1 MAFDVPR
8 PKPNK
13 RDVVLHERLQEAY
26 DEGRLIV
33 HTDYMRLNRTDSPVF
48 SPWINVVPLLT
59 MLLLA
64 LVLLFLAG
72 LLVGTVALVFAVL
85 IYVLIV
91 RPWTAQTVHK
101 RAVAVMM
108 SDAGSWMRMWA
119 FGGIVLQLAANP
131 RIGCAAPDGDW
142 RAFTSRY
149 FAEKPSNDHGLSIA

>member
-1 MAFDVPR
+1 M
-8 PKPNK
+8 
-13 RDVVLHERLQEAY
+13 
-26 DEGRLIV
+26 
-33 HTDYMRLNRTDSPVF
+33 
-48 SPWINVVPLLT
+48 
-59 MLLLA
+59 
-64 LVLLFLAG
+64 
-72 LLVGTVALVFAVL
+72 
-85 IYVLIV
+85 